1 MLPSVTPT
9 RMIAPQDRKKTVSNR
24 YVPLI
29 SGVVAMGL
37 AAWVAF
43 SFDAWW
49 KYLVGGLLLFI
60 GWQFLRIGLFATH
73 KQIHELTTPGPVSR
87 DTERFLNESVAGR
100 VRDESQG
107 ALDDKSEISLP
118 TAADPY
124 YAEIREDQ
132 IGLYQKYLDGLFAVI
147 DIDNYTSWSMS
158 KEYDK
163 ERMKRDDRLMQRVC
177 CEEAAAD
184 SLSPSM
190 LQVMIHQYFFADPW
204 LRERYQSTWVETV
217 VYDEEELS
225 FFPGAQ
231 NVRGLMEAVFH

>member
-1 MLPSVTPT
+1 
-9 RMIAPQDRKKTVSNR
+9 MIAPQGRKKTVSNR

-37 AAWVAF
+37 AAWVTF
-43 SFDAWW
+43 GFDGWW
-49 KYLVGGLLLFI
+49 RFLIGGLMFLF
-60 GWQFLRIGLFATH
+60 GWQFLKMGLTATD
-73 KQIHELTTPGPVSR
+73 KQIHELTTPGPMSR
-87 DTERFLNESVAGR
+87 DTERFLNEPVAGR
-100 VRDESQG
+100 VRDEPQG
-107 ALDDKSEISLP
+107 ALDDMSEIPLP

-163 ERMKRDDRLMQRVC
+163 ERMKRDDLLMQRVC
-177 CEEAAAD
+177 CEEAAVD
-184 SLSPSM
+184 GLSPSM

-204 LRERYQSTWVETV
+204 LRERYQSTWVETA
-217 VYDEEELS
+217 VYNEEELS
-225 FFPGAQ
+225 FVPGAQ
-231 NVRGLMEAVFH
+231 NVRGLMEATSQG

>member
-1 MLPSVTPT
+1 
-9 RMIAPQDRKKTVSNR
+9 MIAPQDRKKTVSNR

-43 SFDAWW
+43 SFDGWW
-49 KYLVGGLLLFI
+49 TYLVGPLLFLF
-60 GWQFLRIGLFATH
+60 GWRFLRIGLTATD
-73 KQIHELTTPGPVSR
+73 KQIHELTTPGPMSR
-87 DTERFLNESVAGR
+87 DTERFLNEPVPGR
-100 VRDESQG
+100 VRDEPQG
-107 ALDDKSEISLP
+107 ALDDMSEIPLP

-124 YAEIREDQ
+124 DAEIREDQ

-163 ERMKRDDRLMQRVC
+163 ERMKRDDRLMQGVC
-177 CEEAAAD
+177 CEQAAAD
-184 SLSPSM
+184 GLSPST
-190 LQVMIHQYFFADPW
+190 LQVMIYQYFFADPW
-204 LRERYQSTWVETV
+204 LRERYQSKWVETV

-231 NVRGLMEAVFH
+231 NVRGLMDAVSQ